1 VLDFLVELIGAGQ
14 ASGDLPPGDP
24 APQAELA
31 LRLGASF
38 VLMPD
43 SVLPLDDER
52 ATRATVRALL
62 RPLLPSRP
70 GCR

>member
-1 VLDFLVELIGAGQ
+1 VGLIREGQ
-14 ASGDLPPGDP
+14 AAGELVAGDP
-24 APQAELA
+24 EVLAELG

-52 ATRATVRALL
+52 ATRRKIQEVIAPMLAR
-62 RPLLPSRP
+62 
-70 GCR
+70 